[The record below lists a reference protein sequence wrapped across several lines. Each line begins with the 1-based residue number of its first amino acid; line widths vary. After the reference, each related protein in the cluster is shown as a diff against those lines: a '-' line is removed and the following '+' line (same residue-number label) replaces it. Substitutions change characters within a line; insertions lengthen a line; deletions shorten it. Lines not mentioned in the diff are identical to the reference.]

1 MYTQIQQN
9 RNRSLFL
16 IAVFTGVLAAVGYVY
31 GQLTDTGY
39 SGLVFALI
47 VSLGMTFISW
57 FAGDKIVLATSG
69 AQEITSRDQNPYLW
83 NLVENLCITAGL
95 PRPRIYLIQDEAMNA
110 FATGRDPNHSSIA
123 FTTGI
128 VQALENEEL
137 EGVVAHELS
146 HIKNEDIK
154 VMMLAAV
161 LVGAITILGDAFLRG
176 GVFFRRDRDRDNRSE
191 GNGLFL
197 VLGLIFIIISPL
209 IGQLIQLAISR
220 RREYLADASG
230 SLLTRYP
237 EGLARAL
244 EKIATQS
251 PPVARASTAT
261 AHLWISN
268 PFGEQPR
275 FFQRIQNLFS
285 THPPIADR
293 ISKLRDMAN
302 AR

>member
-1 MYTQIQQN
+1 MYNQIQKN
-9 RNRSLFL
+9 RQRSTLL
-16 IAVFTGVLAAVGYVY
+16 IAFFVGIVAAVGYVY
-31 GQLTDTGY
+31 GQVTNTGY
-39 SGLVFALI
+39 AGLGFALA
-47 VSLGMTFISW
+47 VSIGMTFVSW

-69 AQEITSRDQNPYLW
+69 AQEITSKEQNPYIW

-95 PRPRIYLIQDEAMNA
+95 QKPRIYLIQDDAMNA
-110 FATGRDPNHSSIA
+110 FATGRDPAHSSIA
-123 FTTGI
+123 VTTGI
-128 VQALENEEL
+128 INALENEEL
-137 EGVVAHELS
+137 EGVIAHELS

-161 LVGAITILGDAFLRG
+161 LVGAISILGDFFLRG
-176 GVFFRRDRDRDNRSE
+176 SLFSRRDRDDRESS
-191 GNGLFL
+191 GNGVFL
-197 VLGLIFIIISPL
+197 IVGIVFLIISPI

-230 SLLTRYP
+230 ALLTRYP

-244 EKIATQS
+244 EKIRTQS

-268 PFGEQPR
+268 PFGEKR
-275 FFQRIQNLFS
+275 SFFQSLQNLFS
-285 THPPIADR
+285 THPPIEDR
-293 ISKLRDMAN
+293 IQKLRGMTD